1 MDSVFLSAPDP
12 AMWHF
17 QLYPWLLGGALG
29 FLRLAPLFFL
39 LPFLNTGVLAGA
51 PRQAVIMVVALALWP
66 HVPAALPPFD
76 ILLFAGLVAHE
87 LTIGLAL
94 GCLLSWPF
102 WVMHAVGSIVDNQ
115 RGATMSSSI
124 DPVNG
129 VDTSELSNLFSLFSA
144 VVYLQA
150 GGLLLMLE
158 TVAQSYLL
166 FDPLLPGLPQWQA
179 LLPVLNGVMS
189 DAMVLASPVVA
200 TMLLSEVLLG
210 VLSRFAP
217 QLNAFAVSLSI
228 KSIIAFFVL
237 LLYFGPSMP
246 GRILSMATASS
257 ALPGWLAPSLRAQ
270 DAAPAAAGSPTP
282 GARDVL

>member
-1 MDSVFLSAPDP
+1 MDSIFIAAPLSSA
-12 AMWHF
+12 WHF

-51 PRQAVIMVVALALWP
+51 PRQAVLMVVALALWP

-76 ILLFAGLVAHE
+76 SLLFLGLVAHE
-87 LTIGLAL
+87 LLIGLAL

-129 VDTSELSNLFSLFSA
+129 VDTSELSNLFSLFAA
-144 VVYLQA
+144 VVYLQ
-150 GGLLLMLE
+150 GGGMLLMLE
-158 TVAQSYLL
+158 TVAQSYRL
-166 FDPLLPGLPQWQA
+166 FDPLLPGLPQWQVV
-179 LLPVLNGVMS
+179 LPILNGIMS
-189 DAMVLASPVVA
+189 EAIVLASPVVA

-217 QLNAFAVSLSI
+217 QLNAFAISLSI
-228 KSIIAFFVL
+228 KSLIAFIVL

-257 ALPGWLAPSLRAQ
+257 ALSGWLAPQAEQQLHT
-270 DAAPAAAGSPTP
+270 GS
-282 GARDVL
+282 RNVL